1 MYFSAK
7 RADWLR
13 ENGYCSEVG
22 SFKEAQR
29 ILDWVMGDIYEAA
42 IAGATKIETYCPD
55 RRSIEIEDKLK
66 DLGYEVEY
74 IGDAEVLKV
83 QW

>member
-1 MYFSAK
+1 MYFNAK

-13 ENGYCSEVG
+13 ENGCPEVDF
-22 SFKEAQR
+22 FKEAQR
-29 ILDWVMGDIYEAA
+29 VLDWVMTDIYEAA
-42 IAGATKIETYCPD
+42 MDGATETGTYCPD
-55 RRSIEIEDKLK
+55 KYSIEIEDTLK

-74 IGDAEVLKV
+74 VGGTEVLKV